1 MKVNQEMNT
10 IKQARQLITDL
21 RSRYDN
27 IGEEQLTQMNSWSK
41 DSSWYRRHRK
51 QDIQQRQNQSASTL
65 SIEEKKQLA
74 KLRIQKMQEER
85 KKRSVSSI

>member
-1 MKVNQEMNT
+1 MNT
-10 IKQARQLITDL
+10 IRQARQLITDL

-27 IGEEQLTQMNSWSK
+27 IDEEQLMQMNSWSK

-51 QDIQQRQNQSASTL
+51 QDIQQRQNQSSSTL
-65 SIEEKKQLA
+65 SIEERKQLA

-85 KKRSVSSI
+85 KKRSVRSI